1 MPLHVGS
8 GCLPATITNLRINCI
23 AQSATPPE
31 MSLWEKIKEFFCST
45 HQTEAQECIWTICHP
60 SVGTTREDVVSRFE
74 QLRMLVYAGY
84 EESIHSGRH
93 GESHFCILDADNQE
107 ILSVTLDDAGNY
119 TVNCQ
124 GHNETY
130 RFTMDIE
137 QGEECTEHA
146 EGASGTLQV
155 SPLPDPA
162 APQTPAAYDAVWS
175 EWKRAA
181 PAEELRG
188 RAATVQRICTCL
200 NNGSRELN
208 VGESGLTALP
218 DCLPAHITTLVIPHN
233 NYLTSLPTLPS
244 GLEVLTVEDNQ
255 LTSLPP
261 LPSGLEVLTVE
272 DNQLTSLPPLPS
284 GLEVLTVED
293 NQLTSLPPLPSGLE
307 VLTVEDNQLTSLP
320 PLPSGLEVLTVED
333 NQLTSLPPL
342 PSGLEVLTVED
353 NQLTSLPPLP
363 SGLEVLTV
371 EDNQLTSLPPLPSG
385 LEVLTVEDN
394 QLTSL
399 PPLPAGLVVLTV
411 SGNQLTS
418 LPPLPAG
425 LQTLSVAGNQLTSL
439 PPLPA
444 GLQMLLVARNQLTS
458 LPPLPAGLQMLLVAR
473 NQLTSLPPLPPAGL
487 QTLSVA
493 GNQLTSLPP
502 LPAGLQMLSVA
513 GNQLTRLPPLPAGL
527 RRLLVAGNQL
537 TSLPP
542 LPAGLQML
550 LVARN
555 QLTSLPPLPAG
566 LQMLSV
572 SDNQLTSLP
581 LLPAGLELL
590 TLERN
595 PQLVRLPPLP
605 EGLQTLSVDANP
617 QLTRLP
623 ALPSGLQRLYARNN
637 QLTRLPESITGLS
650 SEASVNLEGNPL
662 SERTLQALREITSA
676 PGYSGPRILFDM
688 AGASAPREAR
698 ALHLAAAGWLVPA
711 REGEPAPADRWHMF
725 GQEDNAA
732 AFSLFL
738 DRLSETE
745 NFMKDAGFKA
755 QISSWLVQ
763 LAEDEALRAKTF
775 AMATEATASCQDR
788 VTLALHQM
796 KNVQLVHDAEK
807 GQYDNNLAALV
818 ATGREMFRLEKL
830 EQIAREKAGTLALAD
845 DVEVYLAYQNK
856 LKKALGLTSVTAEM
870 RFFGVSGVTVSDLQA
885 AELQVK
891 AAEKSELREWIL
903 QWGPLHS
910 VLERKA
916 PERVNALREKQI
928 SDYEET
934 YRMLSDTELRPFGLV
949 GNTDAE
955 RTIGARAMESAKKTF
970 LDGLRPL
977 VEEMLGSYLAP

>member
-1 MPLHVGS
+1 M
-8 GCLPATITNLRINCI
+8 
-23 AQSATPPE
+23 
-31 MSLWEKIKEFFCST
+31 
-45 HQTEAQECIWTICHP
+45 
-60 SVGTTREDVVSRFE
+60 
-74 QLRMLVYAGY
+74 YAGY

-155 SPLPDPA
+155 SPLPAPA
-162 APQTPAAYDAVWS
+162 APQTPAEYDAVWS
-175 EWKRAA
+175 EWKGAA

-218 DCLPAHITTLVIPHN
+218 DRLPAHITTLVIPHN
-233 NYLTSLPTLPS
+233 NYLTSLPT
-244 GLEVLTVEDNQ
+244 
-255 LTSLPP
+255 
-261 LPSGLEVLTVE
+261 
-272 DNQLTSLPPLPS
+272 
-284 GLEVLTVED
+284 
-293 NQLTSLPPLPSGLE
+293 
-307 VLTVEDNQLTSLP
+307 
-320 PLPSGLEVLTVED
+320 
-333 NQLTSLPPL
+333 
-342 PSGLEVLTVED
+342 
-353 NQLTSLPPLP
+353 LP

-458 LPPLPAGLQMLLVAR
+458 LPPLPAGLQML
-473 NQLTSLPPLPPAGL
+473 
-487 QTLSVA
+487 
-493 GNQLTSLPP
+493 
-502 LPAGLQMLSVA
+502 SVA

-542 LPAGLQML
+542 LPAGLQ
-550 LVARN
+550 V
-555 QLTSLPPLPAG
+555 
-566 LQMLSV
+566 LSV

-595 PQLVRLPPLP
+595 PQLARLPPLP

-903 QWGPLHS
+903 QWGPLYS

>member
-155 SPLPDPA
+155 SPLPAPA
-162 APQTPAAYDAVWS
+162 APQTPAEYDAVWS
-175 EWKRAA
+175 EWKGAA

-218 DCLPAHITTLVIPHN
+218 DRLPAHITTLVIPHN
-233 NYLTSLPTLPS
+233 NYLTSLPT
-244 GLEVLTVEDNQ
+244 
-255 LTSLPP
+255 
-261 LPSGLEVLTVE
+261 
-272 DNQLTSLPPLPS
+272 
-284 GLEVLTVED
+284 
-293 NQLTSLPPLPSGLE
+293 
-307 VLTVEDNQLTSLP
+307 
-320 PLPSGLEVLTVED
+320 
-333 NQLTSLPPL
+333 
-342 PSGLEVLTVED
+342 
-353 NQLTSLPPLP
+353 LP

-458 LPPLPAGLQMLLVAR
+458 LPPLPAGLQML
-473 NQLTSLPPLPPAGL
+473 
-487 QTLSVA
+487 SVA
-493 GNQLTSLPP
+493 GNQLTS
-502 LPAGLQMLSVA
+502 
-513 GNQLTRLPPLPAGL
+513 LPPLPAGL

-542 LPAGLQML
+542 LPAGLQ
-550 LVARN
+550 V
-555 QLTSLPPLPAG
+555 
-566 LQMLSV
+566 LSV

>member
-261 LPSGLEVLTVE
+261 LPAGLQALSVV
-272 DNQLTSLPPLPS
+272 
-284 GLEVLTVED
+284 
-293 NQLTSLPPLPSGLE
+293 
-307 VLTVEDNQLTSLP
+307 
-320 PLPSGLEVLTVED
+320 
-333 NQLTSLPPL
+333 
-342 PSGLEVLTVED
+342 
-353 NQLTSLPPLP
+353 
-363 SGLEVLTV
+363 
-371 EDNQLTSLPPLPSG
+371 
-385 LEVLTVEDN
+385 EVLTVEDN

-444 GLQMLLVARNQLTS
+444 GLQTLLVAR
-458 LPPLPAGLQMLLVAR
+458 
-473 NQLTSLPPLPPAGL
+473 
-487 QTLSVA
+487 
-493 GNQLTSLPP
+493 NQLTSLPP

-542 LPAGLQML
+542 LPAGLQ
-550 LVARN
+550 V
-555 QLTSLPPLPAG
+555 
-566 LQMLSV
+566 LSV

>member
-74 QLRMLVYAGY
+74 QLRMLAYAGY

-119 TVNCQ
+119 SVNCQ

-155 SPLPDPA
+155 SPLPAPA
-162 APQTPAAYDAVWS
+162 APQTPAEYDAVWS
-175 EWKRAA
+175 EWKGAA

-218 DCLPAHITTLVIPHN
+218 DRLPAHITTLVIPHN
-233 NYLTSLPTLPS
+233 NYLTSLPT
-244 GLEVLTVEDNQ
+244 
-255 LTSLPP
+255 
-261 LPSGLEVLTVE
+261 
-272 DNQLTSLPPLPS
+272 
-284 GLEVLTVED
+284 
-293 NQLTSLPPLPSGLE
+293 
-307 VLTVEDNQLTSLP
+307 
-320 PLPSGLEVLTVED
+320 
-333 NQLTSLPPL
+333 
-342 PSGLEVLTVED
+342 
-353 NQLTSLPPLP
+353 LP

-444 GLQMLLVARNQLTS
+444 GLQMLLVA
-458 LPPLPAGLQMLLVAR
+458 
-473 NQLTSLPPLPPAGL
+473 
-487 QTLSVA
+487 

-542 LPAGLQML
+542 LPAGLQ
-550 LVARN
+550 V
-555 QLTSLPPLPAG
+555 
-566 LQMLSV
+566 LSV

>member
-272 DNQLTSLPPLPS
+272 DNQLTSLPPLP
-284 GLEVLTVED
+284 
-293 NQLTSLPPLPSGLE
+293 
-307 VLTVEDNQLTSLP
+307 
-320 PLPSGLEVLTVED
+320 
-333 NQLTSLPPL
+333 
-342 PSGLEVLTVED
+342 
-353 NQLTSLPPLP
+353 
-363 SGLEVLTV
+363 
-371 EDNQLTSLPPLPSG
+371 
-385 LEVLTVEDN
+385 
-394 QLTSL
+394 
-399 PPLPAGLVVLTV
+399 AGLVVLTV

-458 LPPLPAGLQMLLVAR
+458 LPPLPAGLQML
-473 NQLTSLPPLPPAGL
+473 
-487 QTLSVA
+487 
-493 GNQLTSLPP
+493 
-502 LPAGLQMLSVA
+502 SVA

-542 LPAGLQML
+542 LPAGLQ
-550 LVARN
+550 V
-555 QLTSLPPLPAG
+555 
-566 LQMLSV
+566 LSV

-617 QLTRLP
+617 
-623 ALPSGLQRLYARNN
+623 

>member
-1 MPLHVGS
+1 MPLHVGR

-155 SPLPDPA
+155 SPLPAPA
-162 APQTPAAYDAVWS
+162 APQTPAEYDAVWS
-175 EWKRAA
+175 EWKGAA

-218 DCLPAHITTLVIPHN
+218 DRLPAHITTLVIPHN

-255 LTSLPP
+255 LTS
-261 LPSGLEVLTVE
+261 
-272 DNQLTSLPPLPS
+272 
-284 GLEVLTVED
+284 
-293 NQLTSLPPLPSGLE
+293 
-307 VLTVEDNQLTSLP
+307 
-320 PLPSGLEVLTVED
+320 
-333 NQLTSLPPL
+333 
-342 PSGLEVLTVED
+342 
-353 NQLTSLPPLP
+353 
-363 SGLEVLTV
+363 
-371 EDNQLTSLPPLPSG
+371 
-385 LEVLTVEDN
+385 
-394 QLTSL
+394 
-399 PPLPAGLVVLTV
+399 
-411 SGNQLTS
+411 
-418 LPPLPAG
+418 
-425 LQTLSVAGNQLTSL
+425 
-439 PPLPA
+439 
-444 GLQMLLVARNQLTS
+444 
-458 LPPLPAGLQMLLVAR
+458 
-473 NQLTSLPPLPPAGL
+473 
-487 QTLSVA
+487 
-493 GNQLTSLPP
+493 
-502 LPAGLQMLSVA
+502 
-513 GNQLTRLPPLPAGL
+513 
-527 RRLLVAGNQL
+527 
-537 TSLPP
+537 
-542 LPAGLQML
+542 
-550 LVARN
+550 
-555 QLTSLPPLPAG
+555 
-566 LQMLSV
+566 
-572 SDNQLTSLP
+572 
-581 LLPAGLELL
+581 
-590 TLERN
+590 
-595 PQLVRLPPLP
+595 LPPLP

>member
-74 QLRMLVYAGY
+74 QLRMLAYAGY

-119 TVNCQ
+119 SVNCQ

-155 SPLPDPA
+155 SPLPAPA
-162 APQTPAAYDAVWS
+162 APQTPAEYDAVWS
-175 EWKRAA
+175 EWKGAA

-218 DCLPAHITTLVIPHN
+218 DRLPAHITTLVIPHN

-272 DNQLTSLPPLPS
+272 
-284 GLEVLTVED
+284 E
-293 NQLTSLPPLPSGLE
+293 
-307 VLTVEDNQLTSLP
+307 
-320 PLPSGLEVLTVED
+320 
-333 NQLTSLPPL
+333 
-342 PSGLEVLTVED
+342 
-353 NQLTSLPPLP
+353 
-363 SGLEVLTV
+363 
-371 EDNQLTSLPPLPSG
+371 
-385 LEVLTVEDN
+385 
-394 QLTSL
+394 
-399 PPLPAGLVVLTV
+399 
-411 SGNQLTS
+411 
-418 LPPLPAG
+418 
-425 LQTLSVAGNQLTSL
+425 TSL

-444 GLQMLLVARNQLTS
+444 GLQMLLVAR
-458 LPPLPAGLQMLLVAR
+458 
-473 NQLTSLPPLPPAGL
+473 
-487 QTLSVA
+487 
-493 GNQLTSLPP
+493 NQLTSLPP

-542 LPAGLQML
+542 LPAGLQ
-550 LVARN
+550 V
-555 QLTSLPPLPAG
+555 
-566 LQMLSV
+566 LSV

>member
-8 GCLPATITNLRINCI
+8 GCLPATITNLRISCI

-45 HQTEAQECIWTICHP
+45 HQTEALECIWTICHP

-74 QLRMLVYAGY
+74 QLRMLAYAGY

-93 GESHFCILDADNQE
+93 GESHFCILDADSQE

-119 TVNCQ
+119 IVNCQ

-155 SPLPDPA
+155 SPLPAPA
-162 APQTPAAYDAVWS
+162 APQTPAEYDAVWS
-175 EWKRAA
+175 EWTRVA

-188 RAATVQRICTCL
+188 RAAMVQRICTCL

-255 LTSLPP
+255 LTSLP
-261 LPSGLEVLTVE
+261 S
-272 DNQLTSLPPLPS
+272 
-284 GLEVLTVED
+284 
-293 NQLTSLPPLPSGLE
+293 
-307 VLTVEDNQLTSLP
+307 
-320 PLPSGLEVLTVED
+320 
-333 NQLTSLPPL
+333 
-342 PSGLEVLTVED
+342 
-353 NQLTSLPPLP
+353 
-363 SGLEVLTV
+363 
-371 EDNQLTSLPPLPSG
+371 
-385 LEVLTVEDN
+385 
-394 QLTSL
+394 
-399 PPLPAGLVVLTV
+399 LPAGLELLTV
-411 SGNQLTS
+411 S
-418 LPPLPAG
+418 
-425 LQTLSVAGNQLTSL
+425 GNQLTSL

-444 GLQMLLVARNQLTS
+444 GLQMLLVAGNQLTS
-458 LPPLPAGLQMLLVAR
+458 LPPLPAGLQM
-473 NQLTSLPPLPPAGL
+473 
-487 QTLSVA
+487 LSVA

-513 GNQLTRLPPLPAGL
+513 GNQLTSLPPLPAGL
-527 RRLLVAGNQL
+527 QMLSVAGNQL

-542 LPAGLQML
+542 LPAGLQVL

-555 QLTSLPPLPAG
+555 QLTS
-566 LQMLSV
+566 
-572 SDNQLTSLP
+572 
-581 LLPAGLELL
+581 
-590 TLERN
+590 
-595 PQLVRLPPLP
+595 LPPLP

-662 SERTLQALREITSA
+662 SERTLQALQNITSA

-698 ALHLAAAGWLVPA
+698 ALHLAAANWLVPA

-738 DRLSETE
+738 DRLGETE
-745 NFMKDAGFKA
+745 NCIKDAGFKA

-807 GQYDNNLAALV
+807 GEYDNNLVVLV

-830 EQIAREKAGTLALAD
+830 EQIAREKAGTLALVD
-845 DVEVYLAYQNK
+845 EIEVWLAYQNK
-856 LKKALGLTSVTAEM
+856 LKKSLGLTSVTAEM

-891 AAEKSELREWIL
+891 AAEKSEFREWIL

-934 YRMLSDTELRPFGLV
+934 YRMLSDTELRPSGLV

-955 RTIGARAMESAKKTF
+955 RTLGARAMESAKKTF

-977 VEEMLGSYLAP
+977 VEEMLGSYLKARQRLN